1 MRTPGIRPH
10 KITLFGWA
18 VVITAVLLLLSLP
31 VLAGW
36 SHYKILPGL
45 KIAIGWKTL
54 FYNIALSAGNIGG
67 LSLLWILRDYTLEY
81 FCCWLITKK
90 VSSAINFNIP
100 LSTKKRVGLGILTL
114 NPASWTKFV
123 NRLFKR
129 TKYTVSSS
137 LFAEHKDFSN
147 LSFSFYLAGLIEG
160 DGTIMVPNTE
170 RSPKGVL
177 NYPSVQI
184 AFHLKDLP
192 LALMI
197 QKMLGEGSLHRKKG
211 VNAYIFT
218 VNSYKGLIL
227 IVSLLN
233 GKMRTPKIE
242 SLYKLIDWLNNSKNT
257 KFLKKPLNDSP
268 LTSNAWLSGFIEADG
283 SFQVRTTLSGK
294 YPKLECRLEITQRQR
309 DHKGNSNLEFLE
321 KIAKFLLTTVKSVRQ
336 DKPNPEYRVRTTSL
350 RANLILSRYLEQHP
364 LFGSKY
370 LDAKDWMK
378 IVSIFEK
385 GQHKDK
391 KGIEKIIEIKSLMN
405 DRRTNFT
412 WDHLQDFYN
421 LKI

>member
-1 MRTPGIRPH
+1 M
-10 KITLFGWA
+10 
-18 VVITAVLLLLSLP
+18 
-31 VLAGW
+31 
-36 SHYKILPGL
+36 
-45 KIAIGWKTL
+45 
-54 FYNIALSAGNIGG
+54 
-67 LSLLWILRDYTLEY
+67 
-81 FCCWLITKK
+81 
-90 VSSAINFNIP
+90 
-100 LSTKKRVGLGILTL
+100 
-114 NPASWTKFV
+114 
-123 NRLFKR
+123 FKR

-160 DGTIMVPNTE
+160 DGTIVVPNTE

-197 QKMLGEGSLHRKKG
+197 QKMLGEGSLQRKKG

-294 YPKLECRLEITQRQR
+294 YPKLECKLEISQRQR